1 MDNNTIL
8 SICIPTYNGASSF
21 LNEVL
26 ETACK
31 ILQSFEGVEVIV
43 SDNCSTDNT
52 NNVVQEY
59 SKKEPRI
66 RSYRNPE
73 NLGFN
78 KNMLLLMDQ
87 YAKGDYLWM
96 IGDDDIINID
106 ALHFILEVL
115 KKGAVDYLS
124 LSYKYI
130 SPDEYIDCNNAKEVR
145 ITHNN
150 VYTIHHCSFAQAID
164 ENCRRGNSFGTFMG
178 ATIVRRNIF
187 NSVSKDIIENKFDV
201 YYNVWPNAYINA
213 TGFFDKAC
221 AFIPEVSIFSIL
233 RHKGW
238 TEGDNSFKFLSV
250 YNVQMYQYFRSLG
263 IKESELKITHTRVL
277 YDYMWSSYLRLF
289 RGKKINKNFL
299 KIWLESFKYPIVRKT
314 IYSNL
319 LRLLKSKITRQ
330 NIILD
335 DVG

>member
-31 ILQSFEGVEVIV
+31 ILQMFEGVEVIV

-52 NNVVQEY
+52 NSLVQEY
-59 SKKEPRI
+59 CVKEPRI
-66 RSYRNPE
+66 RSYRNSK

-78 KNMLLLMDQ
+78 KNMLLLMDE

-115 KKGAVDYLS
+115 SKGDIDYLS

-130 SPDEYIDCNNAKEVR
+130 SPGEYVNCNNAKEGR
-145 ITHNN
+145 NNHNAF
-150 VYTIHHCSFAQAID
+150 TIHHSSFAQAID

-178 ATIVRRNIF
+178 ASIVRRKVF
-187 NSVSKDIIENKFDV
+187 NNVSKDKIENKFDI

-213 TGFFDKAC
+213 TGYFDKPC
-221 AFIPEVSIFSIL
+221 AYIPEESIFCIL

-238 TEGDNSFKFLSV
+238 TEGENAYKISTQ
-250 YNVQMYQYFRSLG
+250 YNVQMYQYFCSLG
-263 IKESELKITHTRVL
+263 IEESEIERTHIRVL
-277 YDYMWSSYLRLF
+277 YDFLWSSYMRFF
-289 RGKKINKNFL
+289 RGKKMHKNFP
-299 KIWLESFKYPIVRKT
+299 KMWLDSFKYPVIRKT
-314 IYSNL
+314 IYSNFIKIF
-319 LRLLKSKITRQ
+319 KSKITRK